1 MERTWSM
8 NIRLKL
14 YIVISASFIFPLF
27 MFFWVGRSFNVWE
40 GVILFI
46 SMCITII
53 GLIIVSRGV
62 PLRSPEELP
71 DAVTENHTLTHQK
84 NNAVQ
89 DAKHAVSELSHQTVA
104 LTEQVEALVNIA
116 GDISHGASIQTNN
129 VVKSTDTMT
138 EITSGIQQIASSS
151 EKVSDTSKKASVA
164 ADEGYKLI
172 GNLLT
177 QMQSIYQTTDKLSKF
192 IANLANNSGQV
203 DQIVHTITDI
213 AEQTR
218 LLSFNATIEAARA
231 GEFGKSFAV
240 VANEVGKLSDK
251 SKEEADHISNILSSI
266 QSDVHTAVE
275 ITSNSMEKVSDGM
288 TTMNTTKNYFQTI
301 IQEVSGTS
309 DQIMEMSA
317 AVQQL
322 AAGTEEVKKIT
333 EFTMKVQQGGTDKI
347 NQLDKLLKE
356 FRSSYE
362 MIIKNYS
369 NLEPH
374 VGQEITGG

>member
-1 MERTWSM
+1 M

-27 MFFWVGRSFNVWE
+27 MFFGVGRSFNVWE

-53 GLIIVSRGV
+53 GLIIVHRGV
-62 PLRSPEELP
+62 PLRSPDELS

-84 NNAVQ
+84 SNAAQ
-89 DAKHAVSELSHQTVA
+89 DTKHAVSELSHQTVA

-362 MIIKNYS
+362 MIIKNTS
-369 NLEPH
+369 NLESH